1 MTQTTYDL
9 KVTLRDIRPMIWRRL
24 RVPSDIR
31 LGDLHAVVQV
41 AFGWEDCHLHQFVV
55 GRAVYGPPDPDGF
68 DRRTQS
74 EDVRL
79 DQVARAKSKL
89 LYEYDFGDSWRHDIV
104 VERVQPATA
113 ATLDITCL
121 AGRRAG
127 PPEDS
132 GGPWG
137 YADVLA
143 SSDSDDPED
152 EERREW
158 LGPNWDPELFDLK
171 AVNVRLAS
179 LARHLAPRATVAR
192 GGRSKAKRTK
202 SSIAD

>member
-89 LYEYDFGDSWRHDIV
+89 LYEYDFGDSWRSPRLRRLWTSLVSPVDGPVHRRTLVD
-104 VERVQPATA
+104 PGATPMYS
-113 ATLDITCL
+113 
-121 AGRRAG
+121 RAPIPMIRKTRSVANG
-127 PPEDS
+127 
-132 GGPWG
+132 
-137 YADVLA
+137 L
-143 SSDSDDPED
+143 
-152 EERREW
+152 
-158 LGPNWDPELFDLK
+158 
-171 AVNVRLAS
+171 VRIGTPS
-179 LARHLAPRATVAR
+179 YST
-192 GGRSKAKRTK
+192 
-202 SSIAD
+202 